1 MPVEQHLTDR
11 NLALEL
17 VRVTEAGALAAAR
30 LVGRGEKEEADGAAV
45 NAMRIAFQSV
55 HIRGTVIIGEGE
67 KDHAPML
74 YNGEAVGFGDGPEI
88 DIAVDPVEGTNAV
101 AYGRPNGLA
110 VIGCTPKGGMFN
122 PGRSYYC
129 KKLVVG
135 KEAANVIDLDAP
147 VADNLKKIAFAL
159 GKPVSELNIFVLDK
173 PRHVGLINDIR
184 IAGARIHLYTDG
196 DVAGALMAADP
207 RHQMDVLMG
216 IGGTPEAVITA
227 CALKGTGA
235 QMLTRLNPLSDEER
249 KNIEADGISIDTIRS
264 VDDLI
269 TSNESYFAATGIT
282 EGELLDGVAYR
293 GEYAITSSMATRGR
307 TGTTRYIQAWHNRKK
322 LATMS
327 SIRY

>member
-1 MPVEQHLTDR
+1 MSVEQHLTDR

-45 NAMRIAFQSV
+45 SAMRIAFQSV

-249 KNIEADGISIDTIRS
+249 KNIEADGISIDIIRS
-264 VDDLI
+264 IDDLI

>member
-30 LVGRGEKEEADGAAV
+30 LVGRGQKEEADGAAV

-184 IAGARIHLYTDG
+184 IAGARIHLYSDG

-216 IGGTPEAVITA
+216 VGGTPEAVITA

-235 QMLTRLNPLSDEER
+235 QMLTRLNPLSEEER
-249 KNIEADGISIDTIRS
+249 KNIEADGISVDTIRS

-269 TSNESYFAATGIT
+269 TSNESYFAASGIT

>member
-45 NAMRIAFQSV
+45 SAMRIAFQSV

-74 YNGEAVGFGDGPEI
+74 YNGESVGYGDGPEI

-249 KNIEADGISIDTIRS
+249 KNIEADDISIDTIRS